1 MTTINMPVPGKI
13 SLDIDMELTFKE
25 ASANFGDSQTQTSP
39 IGINPM
45 VELWQITWA
54 PLTQAEYQTIL
65 AAVRSV
71 GTWGKILWTPED
83 ESVQRKFKIK
93 SGSTFRRRRIARRQ
107 YQATL
112 TLEEDFTVG

>member
-1 MTTINMPVPGKI
+1 MTTISMPVPGKI
-13 SLDIDMELTFKE
+13 SLNIDMELTFKE
-25 ASANFGDSQTQTSP
+25 VTANFGDSQQQVSP
-39 IGINPM
+39 LGIHPM

-54 PLTQAEYQTIL
+54 PLTQSEYQTIL

-83 ESVQRKFKIK
+83 ETVERTFKIK
-93 SGSTFRRRRIARRQ
+93 SGTSFRRTRIARRQ

-112 TLEEDFTVG
+112 TLEENFSVG